1 MKQNI
6 LYLTNLGQLKS
17 LSDPLRVDILHHLI
31 EKPYS
36 GQQLSQKL
44 DVARSKIHYHLKDLE
59 KNELIYL
66 AGESKKRNMT
76 EKTYRAA
83 AKSFIPSSDIFPV
96 ENRYLADSGRLMT
109 LTAIDRTRQR
119 AIEAPEEV
127 FLTESENPENWNQ
140 INAQLEVQTTD
151 DKYKKWVKKY
161 HELLKEFNELKDD
174 GEDSKWFY
182 VSTFGFEL
190 AQPLFTKNESHSEGT
205 EG

>member
-1 MKQNI
+1 
-6 LYLTNLGQLKS
+6 
-17 LSDPLRVDILHHLI
+17 
-31 EKPYS
+31 
-36 GQQLSQKL
+36 
-44 DVARSKIHYHLKDLE
+44 
-59 KNELIYL
+59 
-66 AGESKKRNMT
+66 
-76 EKTYRAA
+76 
-83 AKSFIPSSDIFPV
+83 
-96 ENRYLADSGRLMT
+96 MT

-119 AIEAPEEV
+119 AIEAPEEA

-190 AQPLFTKNESHSEGT
+190 ARRYFEERKSFREDARAR
-205 EG
+205 